1 MRYTCH
7 FAVNKLDVIRAA
19 SQADRAPGR
28 LRVTPV
34 TVANG
39 QIIRVAAVGIS
50 EFGEAFSNSSTLS
63 LRWELTSC
71 NNLAYWD
78 DDYNSKMTKSGWERF
93 LALRNES
100 GLVNISTNSLLIISF
115 FRR

>member
-1 MRYTCH
+1 M
-7 FAVNKLDVIRAA
+7 IGAA
-19 SQADRAPGR
+19 SLADRAPGR

-50 EFGEAFSNSSTLS
+50 DSGEAFSNSSTLS
-63 LRWELTSC
+63 LRWELSSC
-71 NNLAYWD
+71 DNLASWD
-78 DDYNSKMTKSGWERF
+78 DDYNSKMTKSSWERF

-100 GLVNISTNSLLIISF
+100 GLVKT
-115 FRR
+115 